1 MYIFSA
7 QLQAK
12 PGLGG
17 EVAAQLPALAAEISA
32 AGGTQASAWAVA
44 SGGSIGE
51 FAMSGRVENTAE
63 LLAMQQG
70 LGASSKYQKAAAK
83 VGGSL
88 SGPALTNLVEI
99 VMTSGEV
106 GEAQPLVTV
115 TRATIHA
122 GALSAAMAWSAQI
135 MEYVTKT
142 TGTGGM
148 LGTSAAGSMFQVFW
162 MNGSADAAALDEN
175 AAKLAADP
183 TYASM
188 LEQAGDL
195 FIPGSAERIL
205 LARMS

>member
-17 EVAAQLPALAAEISA
+17 EVAAQLPGVAAEISA
-32 AGGTQASAWAVA
+32 AGGVPASAWAVA
-44 SGGSIGE
+44 TGGPIGS

-63 LLAMQQG
+63 LLSMQQG

-83 VGGSL
+83 LGGSL
-88 SGPALTNLVEI
+88 AGPAITNLVEI
-99 VMTSGEV
+99 VMTSGEIA
-106 GEAQPLVTV
+106 EPQPLVTV
-115 TRATIHA
+115 TRATIHT
-122 GALSAAMAWSAQI
+122 GGLSAAMAWSVQI

-142 TGTGGM
+142 TGSNGY
-148 LGTSAAGSMFQVFW
+148 LGTTAAGPMFQVFW
-162 MNGSADAAALDEN
+162 MNGSADAGELDEN
-175 AAKLAADP
+175 AAKLGADP

-188 LEQAGDL
+188 LEQSGDL